1 MSTKPT
7 ELGDAR
13 ELKRVGFPLNTPLE
27 HRTFSQK
34 YSEHWF
40 CLMTAQAKFVVA
52 VRKFSD
58 GPRAGN
64 AGQWKSLKRRFDGVI
79 NALRDCDE
87 FIGKLSGN
95 VTPPVFKSE
104 QDGQECRILSDFL
117 LDRATPYVKFWQS
130 VIEAVDG
137 GMPLTIEPGDI
148 PKWLDGSN

>member
-1 MSTKPT
+1 MI
-7 ELGDAR
+7 
-13 ELKRVGFPLNTPLE
+13 
-27 HRTFSQK
+27 
-34 YSEHWF
+34 
-40 CLMTAQAKFVVA
+40 AQAKFLVA
-52 VRKFSD
+52 ARKHSD
-58 GPRAGN
+58 GPRTGTPVSES
-64 AGQWKSLKRRFDGVI
+64 WSSDGSTVSE

-87 FIGKLSGN
+87 FIGELSGN